1 MQTGSPVNEHEDMPD
16 ESSFHYN
23 ATTTRV
29 RPRAFVHGVSAIF
42 EPPSLRPPTMNGR
55 QPPRNLNLSRGI
67 ANSNS
72 DTFTPGTGSSKW
84 YPEIEFHG

>member
-67 ANSNS
+67 ASSNS
-72 DTFTPGTGSSKW
+72 DTFTPGTGSSK
-84 YPEIEFHG
+84 